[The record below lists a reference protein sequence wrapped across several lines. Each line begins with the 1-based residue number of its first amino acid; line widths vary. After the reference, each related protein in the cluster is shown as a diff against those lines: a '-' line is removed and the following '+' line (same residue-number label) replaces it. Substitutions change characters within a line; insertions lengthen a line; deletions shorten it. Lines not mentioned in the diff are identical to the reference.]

1 MKKIFFWIVSLC
13 LALVITEGTV
23 VAAEVIE
30 PAPPG
35 YNEYRDDIKH
45 GELNKITYFSST
57 VGVDREA
64 WVYTPQGYSEK
75 KKYNVLYLLHGL
87 GGDENEWIDNM
98 NALHVLDNL
107 NAEGKLEPMIVVFPN
122 GRAMVDD
129 DPGDNIFDPEKVAA
143 FETFEGDLLND
154 LIPHIESEYPVWKN
168 RHHRAL
174 AGLSM
179 GGGQSLNFGIGN
191 LDTFSWVGAFA
202 PAPNTKA
209 PAELL
214 TDPKKINQR
223 LNLLW
228 INCGDDDYLL
238 DVSTNFQESLT
249 ENNISHTWY
258 LDEGGHEAKV
268 FDSGLYHFSQRI
280 FKK

>member
-1 MKKIFFWIVSLC
+1 MKKHFFWILSLC
-13 LALVITEGTV
+13 LVLVITQGTV
-23 VAAEVIE
+23 AAAEVIE
-30 PAPPG
+30 PAPSG
-35 YNEYRDDIKH
+35 FNEYRDDIAH

-64 WVYTPQGYSEK
+64 WVYTPPGYSEK

-98 NALHVLDNL
+98 NALNVLDNL
-107 NAEGKLEPMIVVFPN
+107 NAENKLEPMIVVFPN
-122 GRAMVDD
+122 GRAMIDD

-179 GGGQSLNFGIGN
+179 GGGQSLNFGLTN

-228 INCGDDDYLL
+228 INCGDEDYLL
-238 DVSTNFQESLT
+238 NVSTNFQESLT

-258 LDEGGHEAKV
+258 LDEGEHEAKV